1 MQLLTFITNTD
12 GRSGKVASRET
23 RTVIRAHVMRKHW
36 TDKPAP
42 SASTLVNLCSRQRE
56 AVEPFRLSSP
66 PIQDADDDGT
76 DDPSHQQ
83 TTRGA
88 LTGSAVIP
96 GTTNVRGVS
105 LSRHLNRVTDEF
117 VYAGSSIDLQSYG
130 YFHHYSM
137 ECESSIYLQI
147 LIITE

>member
-1 MQLLTFITNTD
+1 MQLLTFITDTD
-12 GRSGKVASRET
+12 GRSGKVASREA

-42 SASTLVNLCSRQRE
+42 STPTLVNLCSRQRE
-56 AVEPFRLSSP
+56 AVESFSLSSP
-66 PIQDADDDGT
+66 PVQDADNDGI
-76 DDPSHQQ
+76 DDPSHREL
-83 TTRGA
+83 TR
-88 LTGSAVIP
+88 SAVIP
-96 GTTNVRGVS
+96 GTTNARGVS

-137 ECESSIYLQI
+137 ECESSLYHQI